1 MYSQEYAAVA
11 LSRVP
16 SIGPKLFRVLV
27 NHFGSPAEVLAASS
41 AELLLVEGIAEK
53 TAAHFTG
60 DRHLREAEAILRF
73 NQSHGV
79 STLVVNGSRY
89 PPALQSFSTAP
100 AVLYCMG
107 KIEVTPDRTVAIV
120 GTRKISAAGH
130 EQVERLIDPLA
141 AYGALVVSG
150 LAYGV
155 DVAAH
160 RRCLQSG
167 VGTLAVMGSGL
178 QHIYPAPHRAIARRI
193 SEQGGGL
200 LTEYPP
206 WQGPERE
213 HFPARNRIVAML
225 SAMTVVVESN
235 TTGGSMITANMAHAY
250 GRRVGACPGRPGD
263 PHTAGCNALIRSG
276 KAHLIEQAGD
286 IVNLLGWEERQQREA
301 QLQLFTELS
310 THERAL
316 VDFLCA
322 APQSSV
328 DEMHHH
334 LGHSPTQL
342 AGMLL
347 TLEMQGVITTL
358 PGRRYRVSAS

>member
-1 MYSQEYAAVA
+1 MYSEEYAAIA

-16 SIGPKLFRVLV
+16 AIGPKLFRALV
-27 NHFGSPAEVLAASS
+27 SHFGSPAAVLAASPRDLS
-41 AELLLVEGIAEK
+41 QVEGVAEK
-53 TAAHFTG
+53 TVAHFDG
-60 DRHLREAEAILRF
+60 NRHLREAEAILRF
-73 NQSHGV
+73 NQTNDV
-79 STLVVNGSRY
+79 STLAVSGPEY
-89 PPALQSFSTAP
+89 PPVLRAFPTAP
-100 AVLYCMG
+100 AVLYLVGTVELTM
-107 KIEVTPDRTVAIV
+107 DRTVAIV

-141 AYGALVVSG
+141 DYGALVISG

-167 VGTLAVMGSGL
+167 VPTLAVMGSGL
-178 QHIYPAPHRAIARRI
+178 QHIYPAAHRTVARRI

-235 TTGGSMITANMAHAY
+235 TTGGSMITANMAHTY
-250 GRRVGACPGRPGD
+250 GRKVGACPGRPGD

-276 KAHLIEQAGD
+276 KAHLVEHAGD
-286 IVNLLGWEERQQREA
+286 IVDLLGWKERQQREA
-301 QLQLFTELS
+301 QLRLFTDLNA
-310 THERAL
+310 HERAL
-316 VDFLCA
+316 VDFLCT

-328 DEMHHH
+328 DDLHHQ

-347 TLEMQGVITTL
+347 ALEMQGVITTL
-358 PGRRYRVSAS
+358 PGRRYRLSAS